1 MLNEKSFMAF
11 YQSSIYMHI
20 LSNLKIII
28 CNFYENKLTRNF
40 FIQIVSV
47 YYFYLRL
54 FCLITYNFWKISIIS
69 MYTLWILPLHYVF
82 VMIGF
87 RKNFLIF
94 CVLLQLHTII
104 DCNSTTSA
112 KKKERNTIES
122 HKLILIYVG
131 SINIHIKLQSKV

>member
-1 MLNEKSFMAF
+1 MEKCHRYFVKLIKFRWFSL
-11 YQSSIYMHI
+11 YYLKPQIY
-20 LSNLKIII
+20 K
-28 CNFYENKLTRNF
+28 F
-40 FIQIVSV
+40 FICIFLISFFHV
-47 YYFYLRL
+47 LRR
-54 FCLITYNFWKISIIS
+54 FFKVNSS
-69 MYTLWILPLHYVF
+69 LWILPLHYVF

-87 RKNFLIF
+87 AKNFLIF

-131 SINIHIKLQSKV
+131 SINIHVKLQSKVS